1 MKKVYGLKEVLI
13 PEPDQLGKQDNQVP
27 KNNIFMT
34 NDFYRPDEN

>member
-13 PEPDQLGKQDNQVP
+13 PEPDQLGELDNSNP
-27 KNNIFMT
+27 KNNIFMS